1 MSQGS
6 DHVEFVPE
14 KKGMPIW
21 LKLGLGCGTICI
33 LSCLGMCGGGYWW
46 ITSTIDEFTQKY
58 EDQGYRKV
66 SGQQLSISDPINE
79 PTVIVAQQLDLDTE
93 VNADIAILAQ
103 ICEIEGTINGDI
115 DVMGQVIHI
124 KKDAVINGDIRV
136 EWAQVIQVEGTV
148 TGEITGE
155 YTILEDRRE
164 NSDAVDSD
172 EPAAEGMDEPDKE
185 PAEGEP
191 EPADKEPAEDVVP
204 EPAGAN

>member
-1 MSQGS
+1 MSQAS
-6 DHVEFVPE
+6 ENVEFVPE
-14 KKGMPIW
+14 KKGMPLW

-33 LSCLGMCGGGYWW
+33 LGCLGMCGDGYWW
-46 ITSTIDEFTQKY
+46 ISSTIAEFTQKY
-58 EDQGYRKV
+58 EDQGYKKV
-66 SGQQLSISDPINE
+66 SGQQLSVSDPIDE

-115 DVMGQVIHI
+115 DVMGQMIHI

-155 YTILEDRRE
+155 YQVLDDRRKKA
-164 NSDAVDSD
+164 DPVDPA
-172 EPAAEGMDEPDKE
+172 EPAAERMDEPEEQSDE
-185 PAEGEP
+185 EA
-191 EPADKEPAEDVVP
+191 VP